1 MSVYAKI
8 PIVSDSVTREG
19 VSLTVDHIMILE
31 SILFVTELLTYI
43 LITAPRNLIRGH
55 MHTIVPVLDLQC
67 YI

>member
-19 VSLTVDHIMILE
+19 VSLTVDHIIILE

-43 LITAPRNLIRGH
+43 LITATTEKPYPRTHAYNC
-55 MHTIVPVLDLQC
+55 TC
-67 YI
+67 S